1 MAFGIPNQA
10 DAGASALQSAVD
22 AGDFDILVEAYNGD
36 GVISG
41 GAVTTSCGLAL
52 AVASGVAMVNGARVT
67 IGSGTV
73 TISTA
78 DACNPRIDLIHVT
91 CGGTKTVT
99 AGTAAAVPVYPAVP
113 ANSAV
118 LAAVFV
124 PAADTVIATAQI
136 IDKRVII
143 QNIAAA
149 GVADAIDLNLG
160 TGADFRLR
168 WSTGDADNHA
178 AVVALG
184 QSNQVLHI
192 AESCDIATDWNVAA
206 NAADSEVWIHSST
219 TPATDYLAIG
229 RHTGTIATIDVQGGT
244 TLNLDIAGN
253 TELTVTAA
261 GLNVPANSD
270 INFTGTTGTNDIAL
284 TNGLA
289 DALSITDGSADVV
302 VVDTSTAGNVI
313 TFTSALTVGVDDT
326 GHDVKFFGAAAGAF
340 MLYDQSCDQLEIR
353 GAAADAATSTGKL
366 LLTTALTNINACDVI
381 GSINFQAP
389 LEAGSCDAILV
400 AAGIRAVAQ
409 ATFTCAVNATDLI
422 FYTGHSEAAAE
433 RFRFTSQNEIGVAG
447 ANYGTDGQ
455 VLTSGGAGAAVAW
468 EDAAA
473 GGASIAIVLA
483 LS

>member
-78 DACNPRIDLIHVT
+78 DACDPRIDLIHVT

-178 AVVALG
+178 AVMA
-184 QSNQVLHI
+184 
-192 AESCDIATDWNVAA
+192 
-206 NAADSEVWIHSST
+206 
-219 TPATDYLAIG
+219 
-229 RHTGTIATIDVQGGT
+229 
-244 TLNLDIAGN
+244 
-253 TELTVTAA
+253 
-261 GLNVPANSD
+261 
-270 INFTGTTGTNDIAL
+270 
-284 TNGLA
+284 
-289 DALSITDGSADVV
+289 
-302 VVDTSTAGNVI
+302 
-313 TFTSALTVGVDDT
+313 
-326 GHDVKFFGAAAGAF
+326 
-340 MLYDQSCDQLEIR
+340 
-353 GAAADAATSTGKL
+353 
-366 LLTTALTNINACDVI
+366 
-381 GSINFQAP
+381 
-389 LEAGSCDAILV
+389 
-400 AAGIRAVAQ
+400 
-409 ATFTCAVNATDLI
+409 
-422 FYTGHSEAAAE
+422 
-433 RFRFTSQNEIGVAG
+433 
-447 ANYGTDGQ
+447 
-455 VLTSGGAGAAVAW
+455 
-468 EDAAA
+468 
-473 GGASIAIVLA
+473 
-483 LS
+483 